1 MTSFDSIVCPDGV
14 VLAFRRSPTD
24 ATDPQLTREEI
35 AMGMLVDQNAALSAE
50 NVRLREAL
58 RRIYDR
64 ANVWFATE
72 PLEIVIHGGVVHGAP
87 IPEIIQEACAALAP
101 GVRP

>member
-1 MTSFDSIVCPDGV
+1 MASFDSIVCPDGV

-35 AMGMLVDQNAALSAE
+35 AMGMLVDQNAALRVE
-50 NVRLREAL
+50 NERLRRAL
-58 RRIYDR
+58 GELVDWQ
-64 ANVWFATE
+64 NGP
-72 PLEIVIHGGVVHGAP
+72 PLLGKKWVGGWGHAM
-87 IPEIIQEACAALAP
+87 ELARDALAP